1 MFLREGH
8 KSKGNAHEGQRVYDA
23 RGDFGA
29 AGNAHSSVGATVDR
43 EKDQWRPGDGRRW
56 TDGHHHRG
64 RFGGSGQKNTPAM
77 LVTLFDAVIP
87 VVGERRYEKE
97 LRKMAGTTA
106 QDIMTTEVVVAD
118 EEMALEEVAT
128 LLSDDEVSLLPVLRG
143 ETVVGIIGKRD
154 IIRAILARD
163 EMG

>member
-1 MFLREGH
+1 MKAKEFMTHEVISVPPEMPIQALAQLLTEKKISGVPVMGDVGLMGIITEG
-8 KSKGNAHEGQRVYDA
+8 DL
-23 RGDFGA
+23 
-29 AGNAHSSVGATVDR
+29 VDQV
-43 EKDQWRPGDGRRW
+43 KKIHLP
-56 TDGHHHRG
+56 
-64 RFGGSGQKNTPAM
+64 M